1 MIGLWAICTI
11 RMFAFHRRTSKNQR
25 KAQRKKWSLKEGS
38 KHEDL
43 ALLDE
48 MKKLI
53 TRIDSMRGNLAHS
66 ANYCTCLRHSSL
78 QCESNYLCASCKYM
92 LSVDMVGSWDPQL
105 GRLVCIIISGGFN
118 IYFELKYRTF
128 YMKD

>member
-48 MKKLI
+48 LKKLI
-53 TRIDSMRGNLAHS
+53 TRIDSMRGNLAYS
-66 ANYCTCLRHSSL
+66 ANYWYLSKALFFAVREQLSVRKLQVHVVSRHVWFMGPGARSFSLRH
-78 QCESNYLCASCKYM
+78 NIR
-92 LSVDMVGSWDPQL
+92 
-105 GRLVCIIISGGFN
+105 RL
-118 IYFELKYRTF
+118 
-128 YMKD
+128 